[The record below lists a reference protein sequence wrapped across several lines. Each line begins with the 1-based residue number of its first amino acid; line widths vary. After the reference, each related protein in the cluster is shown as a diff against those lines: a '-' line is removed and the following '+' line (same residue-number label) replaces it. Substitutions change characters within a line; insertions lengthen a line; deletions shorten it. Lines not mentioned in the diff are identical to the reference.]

1 MAITLD
7 YLLVEDA
14 PPAAII
20 TLKRP
25 QQLNALS
32 TGLMNELAAEL
43 ERQAGRPEVRA
54 IVLKGAGRAFS
65 AGHDLPGMD
74 DRSLD
79 VEREIFAV
87 CNHLMTTVQSVPVPV
102 IAVPHGIATAAGCQ
116 LVATCDLAI
125 ASDDCRFATSGIRYG
140 LFCST
145 PGVAVA
151 RNIGRK
157 HAMEMLLTGRFID
170 AATAERWGLIN
181 RAVPLEKLDA
191 EVMALVNELAQLS
204 PYALRIGKEGF
215 YQQIEAKQ
223 ADAYGLMAE
232 AISCNA
238 VAPDGQEGIAAFV
251 EKRNPVWR
259 DEEFFLGPLPDDC
272 WRTALLLPIRRYAPP
287 SRLAGR
293 VNHSESPHPGAASGA
308 RPPPRAGRGIWASP
322 HPARSAALP
331 GERGGELVPPPPRRY
346 APTSPLGGG

>member
-1 MAITLD
+1 MAVTLD

-20 TLKRP
+20 TLNRP

-32 TGLMNELAAEL
+32 TGLMNELSAEL
-43 ERQAGRPEVRA
+43 ERQAARPEVRA

-65 AGHDLPGMD
+65 AGHDLREMMD
-74 DRSLD
+74 RRLD
-79 VEREIFAV
+79 EEREIFAV
-87 CNHLMTTVQSVPVPV
+87 CNHLMSTIQSVPVPV
-102 IAVPHGIATAAGCQ
+102 IAAPHGIATAAGCQ

-151 RNIGRK
+151 RNITRK
-157 HAMEMLLTGRFID
+157 HAM
-170 AATAERWGLIN
+170 
-181 RAVPLEKLDA
+181 
-191 EVMALVNELAQLS
+191 ALVNQLAQLS

-215 YQQIEAKQ
+215 YKQVEATQ
-223 ADAYGLMAE
+223 DEAYRLMAE

-251 EKRNPVWR
+251 EKRQPVWR
-259 DEEFFLGPLPDDC
+259 G
-272 WRTALLLPIRRYAPP
+272 
-287 SRLAGR
+287 
-293 VNHSESPHPGAASGA
+293 
-308 RPPPRAGRGIWASP
+308 
-322 HPARSAALP
+322 
-331 GERGGELVPPPPRRY
+331 
-346 APTSPLGGG
+346 